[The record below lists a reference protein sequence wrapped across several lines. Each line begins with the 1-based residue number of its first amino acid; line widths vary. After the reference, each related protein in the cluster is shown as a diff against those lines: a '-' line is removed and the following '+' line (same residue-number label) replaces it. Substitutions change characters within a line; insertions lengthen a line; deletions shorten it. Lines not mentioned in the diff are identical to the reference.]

1 MRRASTCDRRRAEWN
16 ADVLLNFRLWHS
28 LDLAGWELENGLSP
42 LTGRV
47 HLPVAPATA
56 ARFFRIEV
64 VLPGP

>member
-1 MRRASTCDRRRAEWN
+1 
-16 ADVLLNFRLWHS
+16 VLLNFRLWHS